1 MAFPDGAQK
10 KKDGRYEEDVYK
22 RQSTDIPGYANI
34 ISFMRGLLLIIPMAF
49 LLSVLFDETGLWL
62 AFPATE
68 LAVAVIGVVLY
79 NRGKRI
85 WKKHF

>member
-1 MAFPDGAQK
+1 
-10 KKDGRYEEDVYK
+10 
-22 RQSTDIPGYANI
+22 
-34 ISFMRGLLLIIPMAF
+34 MRGLLLIIPMAF
-49 LLSVLFDETGLWL
+49 LLSALFDETGLWL